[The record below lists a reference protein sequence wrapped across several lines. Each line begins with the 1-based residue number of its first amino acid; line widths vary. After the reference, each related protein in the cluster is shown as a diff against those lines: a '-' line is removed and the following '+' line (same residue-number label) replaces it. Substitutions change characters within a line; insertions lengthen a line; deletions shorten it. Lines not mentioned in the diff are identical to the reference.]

1 MNIEME
7 DAGMNGW
14 QGAVWSI
21 NQPKKTRRIFNDYGD
36 STVLWDNYGTI
47 YERYYYIFKV
57 DEIKNLFKK
66 AGLELIKHN
75 YDCGN
80 EIFILTKN

>member
-1 MNIEME
+1 MKRLIKS
-7 DAGMNGW
+7 GCKILLS
-14 QGAVWSI
+14 VWSI

-57 DEIKNLFKK
+57 DEIKKLFEE
-66 AGLELIKHN
+66 AGLELIKHE

-80 EIFILTKN
+80 EIFTLTKN